1 MSGEEVTNDEWR
13 IGDERRA
20 IEDDEQE
27 SRASEPDQERAGLRS
42 YRPKEGGDKISKTV
56 KTRGFVSLCYRS
68 HPSEVSEGQCD
79 GKGARPCTTT
89 RYSTVTEENLRQCMD
104 GMLTEVGCDP
114 DDIPVT
120 TDKGANIVAATS
132 QKQQLTCICQ
142 RLNKA
147 QEKAWDNAT
156 STQNNPLVCVNI
168 SSGRN

>member
-42 YRPKEGGDKISKTV
+42 YRPKESGDKISKTV

-89 RYSTVTEENLRQCMD
+89 RYSTVTAVSCLSLMHHPPTSSALCM
-104 GMLTEVGCDP
+104 
-114 DDIPVT
+114 
-120 TDKGANIVAATS
+120 
-132 QKQQLTCICQ
+132 
-142 RLNKA
+142 
-147 QEKAWDNAT
+147 
-156 STQNNPLVCVNI
+156 PL
-168 SSGRN
+168 SSGE